1 VRKRTELG
9 TLLQHQGARGSA
21 RLGMDGA
28 RPLTLSVRGIG
39 SVTAL
44 RFHAQTHL
52 LSASEDGTVAVY
64 RTSDWECLKVLRGHK
79 YVGRCVSVSLSLC
92 VRVCARANYTR
103 GGGGAG
109 VPC

>member
-1 VRKRTELG
+1 VDLHGWVWTGRT
-9 TLLQHQGARGSA
+9 
-21 RLGMDGA
+21 
-28 RPLTLSVRGIG
+28 PLTLSVRGTG